1 MDVDHLHGGK
11 LLQHAARRQS
21 RRQRM
26 QAPRERDV
34 QGIGQK
40 GNEDV
45 RLDASLEL
53 VKDRSDREVA
63 LEVLE
68 RFLDRDQQQIMV
80 PQLGRVFLDQVG
92 AQQIPKVRPAA
103 DLCTADTTSKY
114 RITEPLALRPA
125 SGVWPTQHF
134 PLPHWCIRS

>member
-1 MDVDHLHGGK
+1 MDVYHLHGGK

-26 QAPRERDV
+26 QAPRESDV
-34 QGIGQK
+34 QAIGQK

-53 VKDRSDREVA
+53 VKDRPDREVA

-68 RFLDRDQQQIMV
+68 CFLDCNQQQIMA
-80 PQLGRVFLDQVG
+80 PQLGRGLLDVVG
-92 AQQIPKVRPAA
+92 ELQNSTLVR
-103 DLCTADTTSKY
+103 
-114 RITEPLALRPA
+114 E
-125 SGVWPTQHF
+125 G
-134 PLPHWCIRS
+134 